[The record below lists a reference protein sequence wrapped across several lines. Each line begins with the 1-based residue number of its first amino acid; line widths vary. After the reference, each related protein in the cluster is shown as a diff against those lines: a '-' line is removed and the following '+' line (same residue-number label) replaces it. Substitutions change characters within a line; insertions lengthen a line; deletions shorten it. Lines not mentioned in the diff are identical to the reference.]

1 MGTELLPWVF
11 TTGWASGIN
20 AYLVVLILG
29 IAQRFFEVG
38 QVPAVLGRTDV
49 MVVAAVL
56 FVLEMFAD
64 KIPYLDSVWD
74 TVHTAIRPMV
84 GATLGY
90 LIGHESS
97 SLDAAFSAAT
107 GGFTA
112 LAAHLVK
119 AGTRAAVNTSPE
131 PVSNVL
137 VSSGEDVTVAGV
149 VSLAFLNPWLA
160 AAIAAVILI
169 AGAFLLMFVFRKLSG
184 CAAATTTGASATAS
198 RRHATTRRGGGAA
211 TTRSDYPGD
220 EFRVG
225 PRSNGLTT
233 TDRRSN
239 PWPTASAQRWSRTSS
254 PEPCRASPGGSLA
267 TATSTGASWGPAT
280 RVAPASR

>member
-1 MGTELLPWVF
+1 MVGTELLPWVF

-20 AYLVVLILG
+20 AYLVVLMLG
-29 IAQRFFEVG
+29 VAERFFHVA
-38 QVPAVLGRTDV
+38 QVPAVLGRNDV
-49 MVVAAVL
+49 MIAAGVL
-56 FVLEMFAD
+56 FLLEMFAD

-97 SLDAAFSAAT
+97 ALDAAFSAAT

-137 VSSGEDVTVAGV
+137 VSTGEDVTVAGV
-149 VSLAFLNPWLA
+149 VSLAFLNPWVA

-169 AGAFLLMFVFRKLSG
+169 TGAFIVMFVFRKL
-184 CAAATTTGASATAS
+184 
-198 RRHATTRRGGGAA
+198 RRLRRRYDEWGERNGLAPPREEAPRRGH
-211 TTRSDYPGD
+211 GD
-220 EFRVG
+220 DTERL
-225 PRSNGLTT
+225 PE
-233 TDRRSN
+233 RR
-239 PWPTASAQRWSRTSS
+239 T
-254 PEPCRASPGGSLA
+254 
-267 TATSTGASWGPAT
+267 
-280 RVAPASR
+280 

>member
-74 TVHTAIRPMV
+74 TVHTVIRPMV

-97 SLDAAFSAAT
+97 SLVAAFSAAT

-160 AAIAAVILI
+160 AAIAAVILV
-169 AGAFLLMFVFRKLSG
+169 AGALLLTFVFRKL
-184 CAAATTTGASATAS
+184 
-198 RRHATTRRGGGAA
+198 RRLRRRYDEWGERNGLAPPHDDPPRRRGGGD
-211 TTRSDYPGD
+211 RQ
-220 EFRVG
+220 RV
-225 PRSNGLTT
+225 PR
-233 TDRRSN
+233 R
-239 PWPTASAQRWSRTSS
+239 
-254 PEPCRASPGGSLA
+254 
-267 TATSTGASWGPAT
+267 
-280 RVAPASR
+280 

>member
-1 MGTELLPWVF
+1 VGTELLPWVF

-29 IAQRFFEVG
+29 IAQRFFEVS

-49 MVVAAVL
+49 MIAAAVL

-74 TVHTAIRPMV
+74 TVHTAIRPMI

-112 LAAHLVK
+112 LASHLVK

-131 PVSNVL
+131 PVSNIV
-137 VSSGEDVTVAGV
+137 VSTGEDITVAGV
-149 VSLAFLNPWLA
+149 VSLAFLYPWLA
-160 AAIAAVILI
+160 AAIAALILI
-169 AGAFLLMFVFRKLSG
+169 LGAFLVVMVLKRIKKW
-184 CAAATTTGASATAS
+184 
-198 RRHATTRRGGGAA
+198 RRRYDEWGERNGLAPPRDDRRRRGDD
-211 TTRSDYPGD
+211 TERLP
-220 EFRVG
+220 E
-225 PRSNGLTT
+225 
-233 TDRRSN
+233 RR
-239 PWPTASAQRWSRTSS
+239 T
-254 PEPCRASPGGSLA
+254 
-267 TATSTGASWGPAT
+267 
-280 RVAPASR
+280 

>member
-20 AYLVVLILG
+20 AYLVVLMLG
-29 IAQRFFEVG
+29 IAQRFFEVS

-49 MVVAAVL
+49 MIVAAVL

-74 TVHTAIRPMV
+74 TVHTVIRRMV

-90 LIGHESS
+90 LIGHEFS
-97 SLDAAFSAAT
+97 SLEAAFSAAT

-112 LAAHLVK
+112 LVAHLVK
-119 AGTRAAVNTSPE
+119 AGTRAAVNASPE

-137 VSSGEDVTVAGV
+137 VSTGEDITVAGV
-149 VSLAFLNPWLA
+149 ISLAFLNPWLA

-169 AGAFLLMFVFRKLSG
+169 GGAFLVMFVFRKLKRL
-184 CAAATTTGASATAS
+184 
-198 RRHATTRRGGGAA
+198 RRRYDEWGERHGIAPPREESTRR
-211 TTRSDYPGD
+211 RRGD
-220 EFRVG
+220 DTERLPER
-225 PRSNGLTT
+225 PR
-233 TDRRSN
+233 
-239 PWPTASAQRWSRTSS
+239 
-254 PEPCRASPGGSLA
+254 
-267 TATSTGASWGPAT
+267 
-280 RVAPASR
+280 

>member
-29 IAQRFFEVG
+29 IAQRFFEVS

-49 MVVAAVL
+49 MIVAAVL

-74 TVHTAIRPMV
+74 TVHTAIRPMI

-90 LIGHESS
+90 LIGHEYS

-131 PVSNVL
+131 PVSNVV
-137 VSSGEDVTVAGV
+137 VSTGEDVTVAGV
-149 VSLAFLNPWLA
+149 VSLAFLYPWLA
-160 AAIAAVILI
+160 AAIAATILI
-169 AGAFLLMFVFRKLSG
+169 VGAFLVVVVLKRIKKW
-184 CAAATTTGASATAS
+184 
-198 RRHATTRRGGGAA
+198 RRRYDEWGERNGLVPPRDDRGRRGDD
-211 TTRSDYPGD
+211 TERLP
-220 EFRVG
+220 E
-225 PRSNGLTT
+225 
-233 TDRRSN
+233 RR
-239 PWPTASAQRWSRTSS
+239 T
-254 PEPCRASPGGSLA
+254 
-267 TATSTGASWGPAT
+267 
-280 RVAPASR
+280 